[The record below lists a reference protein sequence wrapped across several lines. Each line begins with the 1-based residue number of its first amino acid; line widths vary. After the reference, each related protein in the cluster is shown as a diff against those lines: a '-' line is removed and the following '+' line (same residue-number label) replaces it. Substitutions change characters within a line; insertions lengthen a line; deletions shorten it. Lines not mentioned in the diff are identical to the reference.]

1 MLREVEFTMDEGRDA
16 GKTFKIKEMP
26 AYQMD
31 KWVTRLL
38 GCLARQELSV
48 ADFVEMSFAQLANC
62 MYKIESDDEKNK
74 LFDELLGCCY
84 LMKEGIEIA
93 MKGNNINSFIEEWQ
107 TLFRLKEEAIK
118 LNLGFFSGGEESTS
132 S

>member
-1 MLREVEFTMDEGRDA
+1 MLKEVEFTMDEGRDA

-38 GCLARQELSV
+38 GCFAKENITIGDVVDMS
-48 ADFVEMSFAQLANC
+48 FVELTNNI
-62 MYKIESDDEKNK
+62 YKIDSEEEKNK
-74 LFDELLGCCY
+74 LFDELLASCY
-84 LMKEGIEIA
+84 LKKEGVEIA
-93 MKGNNINSFIEEWQ
+93 MKGNNIDSFVEEWQ

-118 LNLGFFSGGEESTS
+118 LNLGFFAGGVESTS